1 MRILSIK
8 SSTSMHGGG
17 SKAFMQ
23 MLDGLRLFGVESLV
37 IFPDN
42 KDMYQVLTQNKI
54 PCKALKFHYR
64 PSVYPWS
71 KSFIQKLLFLPRL
84 CGRLITNCLATIQ
97 LIRIAK
103 EYQPDI
109 IHTNVSVISIGY
121 HAAKFLKIPHVWHI
135 REYGAIDF
143 NTFYYYP
150 TFKAQLSR
158 YNEDKSYTICI
169 TKDIQKYN
177 RLTDRDKSRVIYDGV
192 LSSKVLTYS
201 PNKKPYFLF
210 AGRLE
215 KIKGILPL
223 IDAYAVYCK
232 NHLAPLPLYIAGS
245 GSKSYTQLIL
255 DRIKHYK
262 IENQVVL
269 LGLRD
274 DILSL
279 YQEAKALIVPSLSEG
294 FGFITAEAMFL
305 GCLVVGYDV
314 AGTKEQL
321 DNGKEITGEEIA
333 LRYST
338 QEQLVQ
344 HLINVTDN
352 SIVHYEQMICQSQQT
367 VSKLYTTEIHAK
379 QIYDYYNY
387 ILGL

>member
-1 MRILSIK
+1 
-8 SSTSMHGGG
+8 
-17 SKAFMQ
+17 
-23 MLDGLRLFGVESLV
+23 
-37 IFPDN
+37 
-42 KDMYQVLTQNKI
+42 
-54 PCKALKFHYR
+54 
-64 PSVYPWS
+64 
-71 KSFIQKLLFLPRL
+71 
-84 CGRLITNCLATIQ
+84 
-97 LIRIAK
+97 
-103 EYQPDI
+103 
-109 IHTNVSVISIGY
+109 
-121 HAAKFLKIPHVWHI
+121 
-135 REYGAIDF
+135 
-143 NTFYYYP
+143 
-150 TFKAQLSR
+150 
-158 YNEDKSYTICI
+158 
-169 TKDIQKYN
+169 
-177 RLTDRDKSRVIYDGV
+177 
-192 LSSKVLTYS
+192 
-201 PNKKPYFLF
+201 
-210 AGRLE
+210 
-215 KIKGILPL
+215 LPL

>member
-1 MRILSIK
+1 
-8 SSTSMHGGG
+8 MHGGG

-23 MLDGLRLFGVESLV
+23 MLDGMHVFGVESFV

-42 KDMYQVLTQNKI
+42 QGMYQVLTENKI
-54 PCKALKFHYR
+54 PCKSLRFHYR

-71 KSFIQKLLFLPRL
+71 KSITQKLLFIPRL
-84 CGRLITNCLATIQ
+84 CGRLITNSLATLQ
-97 LIRIAK
+97 LIHIAK
-103 EYQPDI
+103 KYQPDI

-121 HAAKFLKIPHVWHI
+121 YAAKFLKIPHVWHI

-150 TFKAQLSR
+150 TFKTQLSR
-158 YNEDKSYTICI
+158 YKEDHSYTICI

-177 RLTDRDKSRVIYDGV
+177 KLTNWDKSRVIYDGV
-192 LSSKVLTYS
+192 LSSKSLTYN

-215 KIKGILPL
+215 RIKGILPL

-232 NHLAPLPLYIAGS
+232 NHLSPLPLYIAGS
-245 GSKSYTQLIL
+245 GSESYTQLIQ
-255 DRIKHYK
+255 DRISHHK
-262 IENQVVL
+262 IENHVVL
-269 LGLRD
+269 LGLRN

-279 YQEAKALIVPSLSEG
+279 YHEAKALIVPSLTEG
-294 FGFITAEAMFL
+294 FGFITAEAMFS
-305 GCLVVGYDV
+305 GCLVIGYDV

-352 SIVHYEQMICQSQQT
+352 SIVRYEQMIRQSQQI
-367 VSKLYTTEIHAK
+367 VSSLYTTEIHSK
-379 QIYDYYNY
+379 QIYEYYNY